1 MGKEN
6 EMKKLLIALFVLSI
20 VSPVLAEEPPAEPPP
35 IVEAS
40 HNAVVAFLKL
50 TPEQVED
57 WDAIYWIHREEEQ
70 LLQKDIKAVQG
81 RIDELFEV
89 GNPDPA
95 AVGEL
100 FIQRRDLGER
110 LIEVHI
116 VYHED
121 FLLILDDQ
129 QVRKLRFIAR
139 ADDVQKFIPAFK
151 LFELIPR
158 R

>member
-1 MGKEN
+1 
-6 EMKKLLIALFVLSI
+6 MKKLLIALFVLSV

-57 WDAIYWIHREEEQ
+57 WNAMYELHRELEQ
-70 LLQKDIKAVQG
+70 PLKEDIKTVQEELD
-81 RIDELFEV
+81 RLFEEDPLDPV
-89 GNPDPA
+89 AIGNK
-95 AVGEL
+95 VIERREL
-100 FIQRRDLGER
+100 GDR
-110 LIEVHI
+110 LIEVH
-116 VYHED
+116 VTYHED
-121 FLLILDDQ
+121 FLLLLDDTQ
-129 QVRKLRFIAR
+129 TRKLRIIAR

>member
-1 MGKEN
+1 
-6 EMKKLLIALFVLSI
+6 MKKLLIALFVLSI

-57 WDAIYWIHREEEQ
+57 WDAMYQLHRELEQ
-70 LLQKDIKAVQG
+70 PLKEDIKTVQEELD
-81 RIDELFEV
+81 RLFEEDPLDPV
-89 GNPDPA
+89 AIGNK
-95 AVGEL
+95 VIERREL
-100 FIQRRDLGER
+100 GDR
-110 LIEVHI
+110 LIEVH
-116 VYHED
+116 VTYHED
-121 FLLILDDQ
+121 FLLLLDDTQ
-129 QVRKLRFIAR
+129 TRKLRIIAR

>member
-1 MGKEN
+1 
-6 EMKKLLIALFVLSI
+6 MKKLVIALFVLSM
-20 VSPVLAEEPPAEPPP
+20 VRPVLAEKPPAEPRP

-57 WDAIYWIHREEEQ
+57 WGAIYRVHREAEQ
-70 LLQKDIKAVQG
+70 PLQEDIKVVQG
-81 RIDELFEV
+81 KIDELFEA
-89 GNPDPA
+89 GSPDPA

-110 LIEVHI
+110 LLEVHI

-121 FLLILDDQ
+121 FLLILDDTQ
-129 QVRKLRFIAR
+129 TRKLRFIAR